1 MKFIYVLFFLTFL
14 SGILFLPSVSAQ
26 LVPEWVKNNAGWWS
40 EGLID
45 DTAFLQGI
53 QFLIKEG
60 IMIITP
66 TPQLNHFKHTLKKKR
81 HNQPHMDTPD
91 FDTEVQKVQNRV
103 NKVREGSE
111 KRPLLPE
118 SRLSWEDE
126 QVLHQYDDIVSQENT
141 EPLESKVFQDEY
153 KKNNSKNREIMIYM
167 PLEDHVDEEH

>member
-1 MKFIYVLFFLTFL
+1 
-14 SGILFLPSVSAQ
+14 
-26 LVPEWVKNNAGWWS
+26 
-40 EGLID
+40 
-45 DTAFLQGI
+45 
-53 QFLIKEG
+53 
-60 IMIITP
+60 MIITP

-153 KKNNSKNREIMIYM
+153 QKNNSKNREIMIYM